1 MNKSLNQYLI
11 TFTSDKPIIWVEW
24 LSLCE
29 FWFNTNYQTSTK
41 FTPFE
46 ALYGIPPP
54 KLLDYIPG
62 ITKVKA
68 VDRQLRSRQQLLAIL
83 KHNLVQAQNSMKLQA
98 DQHQSNMVFEVGN
111 WVYLRLQPYKQQSIA
126 HKASHK
132 LSPRYFGPFQVIQKI
147 GATAFRLEL
156 PPKSK
161 IHPVFHVS
169 CLKKQLGHHVL
180 PIPTLPC
187 D

>member
-24 LSLCE
+24 LPLCE

-111 WVYLRLQPYKQQSIA
+111 WVYLRLQPYKQQSIEPLTSCLLDTLVLFKSSRRLELL
-126 HKASHK
+126 HSGLSCL
-132 LSPRYFGPFQVIQKI
+132 LSPRFIQYSM
-147 GATAFRLEL
+147 FL
-156 PPKSK
+156 
-161 IHPVFHVS
+161 V
-169 CLKKQLGHHVL
+169 
-180 PIPTLPC
+180 
-187 D
+187 